1 MPISDLL
8 RPFLNIPV
16 SRQIVEARAA
26 PPTDAHPSGNDAL
39 IVESPVAAIEG
50 AASNLSE
57 LQILQ
62 NRCRTAPA
70 RTARLLKRQRR
81 KLEAQAEQN
90 ETTEPIVG
98 SDILQFLTPD
108 WKKLSSGENGK
119 RRRSQTK
126 ALWSHLCGSY
136 TVTSGNV

>member
-8 RPFLNIPV
+8 RPFLDITV
-16 SRQIVEARAA
+16 SRQIVEARAI
-26 PPTDAHPSGNDAL
+26 PPTDANPSGNDAL
-39 IVESPVAAIEG
+39 TAESPVAAIEEP
-50 AASNLSE
+50 ASNLSE
-57 LQILQ
+57 LQILR

-70 RTARLLKRQRR
+70 RTARLLKRQRG
-81 KLEAQAEQN
+81 KLEAQAVQN

-119 RRRSQTK
+119 RRRCQTR
-126 ALWSHLCGSY
+126 ALWSYLCGPYRIAS
-136 TVTSGNV
+136 SNA